1 MKSSDFL
8 ILIVTN
14 GTIIPEY
21 YAGDSLFSGRNYL
34 FLNVGTGRMESPGEK
49 FNVLNSADI
58 PGYIRLGREWA
69 ESEAI
74 YNIDAVM
81 DCLGERYGEIGLLH
95 WDFNF
100 REKNTGSSEIT
111 ALIQKCLSAG
121 YRYISFFPA

>member
-21 YAGDSLFSGRNYL
+21 YTGDSLFSGRNYL

-49 FNVLNSADI
+49 FNVLNSVDI
-58 PGYIRLGREWA
+58 SGYVRLGREWA

-100 REKNTGSSEIT
+100 SEKNTGSSEIT